1 MRPIGVVTSGARV
14 SLAPALIFKDA
25 ERVASEEALV
35 LIDDIVAD
43 KRFLGVLRWLNRQD
57 PLLKHTQRSAVV
69 DNPGLAYAGADIPY
83 EYGYV
88 RIIGELANNGE
99 VSPPKAPPTPRS
111 VIKLIESPTDVRLA
125 LDTENGL
132 VIGEHKHSGICVPM
146 PQWVLPYHVGVVGA
160 TGSGKS
166 RLVKALIDEV
176 LAKTRY
182 SVIVFDHS
190 GTDYA
195 GYWPEKVVRASEI
208 ALDPLIATSLIIDRT
223 HIGKNGFDYVLT
235 AIYAYLAAWG
245 ALSSGGQGRE
255 RRKQSRPLDAF
266 FQAPPRGRE
275 EEREKGFE
283 CPDNVFDILEK
294 ASIEDPEALMRD
306 APWDLRTFID
316 CLTTVAEELRAKA
329 PFIAKMRLL
338 LRTYG
343 RPIIEGFGRRS
354 VTSKEVIEMA
364 RAERLVVVDLSGE
377 EQAVKRH
384 IVASIIERVWRNIEE
399 TRERQ
404 DLIIVVDEAHNYAC
418 QSGCYPSSQAIE
430 RVAREGRKWGLGL
443 VLASQRMIDVGTDI
457 RGNINTY
464 FFSRL
469 QTPGDFDALAG
480 VIDLGGLSE
489 SSLSLLDKREFFFAG
504 LGNPLKYPLLMKV
517 RKVDEPGK
525 K

>member
-1 MRPIGVVTSGARV
+1 MRKVGVVTSGAKV
-14 SLAPALIFKDA
+14 SLAPVLIFKEA
-25 ERVASEEALV
+25 EQVASEEALV
-35 LIDDIVAD
+35 LIDDPALG

-69 DNPGLAYAGADIPY
+69 DNPDLASASADIPY

-88 RIIGELANNGE
+88 KIIGELADNGE
-99 VSPPKAPPTPRS
+99 VSPPRTPPTPRS
-111 VIKLIESPTDVRLA
+111 VVHLIESPADVRLA
-125 LDTENGL
+125 LDTEEGL
-132 VIGEHKHSGICVPM
+132 VIGEHKHSGIGVPM
-146 PQWVLPYHVGVVGA
+146 PPWVLPYHVGVVGA

-176 LAKTRY
+176 LSKTNY

-190 GTDYA
+190 GTDYT
-195 GYWPEKVVRASEI
+195 GYWQDKVISASKI
-208 ALDPLIATSLIIDRT
+208 TLDPLIATSLIIDRT
-223 HIGKNGFDYVLT
+223 HIGKNGYDYVLT
-235 AIYAYLAAWG
+235 AIYAYLAAWE
-245 ALSSGGQGRE
+245 AQSRDWTAKE
-255 RRKQSRPLDAF
+255 KRKQTRPLDTF
-266 FQAPPRGRE
+266 FHSLPRE
-275 EEREKGFE
+275 EEREKVFE
-283 CPDNVFDILEK
+283 CPEDVFEILER

-306 APWDLRTFID
+306 APWDLGTFID

-329 PFIAKMRLL
+329 PFVAKMRLL

-343 RPIIEGFGRRS
+343 GPIIEGFGRRS
-354 VTSKEVIEMA
+354 VTSKEVIDKA
-364 RAERLVVVDLSGE
+364 RAWRLVVVDLSGE
-377 EQAVKRH
+377 EQTVKRH
-384 IVASIIERVWRNIEE
+384 IVASIIERVWRDIEE
-399 TRERQ
+399 SRERQ
-404 DLIIVVDEAHNYAC
+404 NLIIVIDEAHNYAC

-443 VLASQRMIDVGTDI
+443 ILASQRMIDIGTDI

-504 LGNPLKYPLLMKV
+504 LGNPLKYPLLIRV
-517 RKVDEPGK
+517 REVEEPGSR
-525 K
+525 